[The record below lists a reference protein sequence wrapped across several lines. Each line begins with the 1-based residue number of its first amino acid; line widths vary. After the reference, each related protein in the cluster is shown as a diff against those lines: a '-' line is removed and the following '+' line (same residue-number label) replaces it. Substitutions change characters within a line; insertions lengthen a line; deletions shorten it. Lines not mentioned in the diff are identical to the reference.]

1 MLLLPCSLGPPPV
14 AEEIKGLLAALQPS
28 GVALPAAEEEEEE
41 EADTAAEPLAEVP
54 PAFEQ
59 QTSLADLDAIE
70 EGPLPVP
77 GPIPSLALEEEEE
90 EEAQLLLAIQQSMDS
105 ARQEVEELA
114 RATEL
119 SLRSFEQEQPPS
131 PDVDILSVMRAS
143 LEAAAATRLQVYTAL
158 EEDAEAVVQ
167 ELERALGMQLREE
180 MVQNEAL
187 LSLPA
192 LCLDYLTYLE
202 RKHAVSITLAGPVA
216 TVSGFLDYP
225 VAATRD
231 LALLLARLLHVEVA
245 MGCGDARWV
254 RWEPSEQGFPTPYSA
269 QASALLEQA
278 WCRGHKSMEVF
289 FDGRPFA
296 VDFERME
303 EYDVG
308 NGRTLPIGRTE
319 LQLPLTS
326 PGRFPAQCAPP
337 THGFLVLPLWQHRP
351 PWPCGV
357 PPPGLGEGG
366 QQLFLHGLCFSAALL
381 DPPAEGEV
389 KLLPLAEDAEEF
401 QRTIQGFYDTLAG
414 LHGKLWIVKVA
425 GCLRPLQRRGSPCR
439 QQGLS

>member
-1 MLLLPCSLGPPPV
+1 MQAHLTLLLPCSLGPPPI
-14 AEEIKGLLAALQPS
+14 AEEIKGLLAALQPPQ
-28 GVALPAAEEEEEE
+28 VALPPAEEEEQ
-41 EADTAAEPLAEVP
+41 AKTAAEPLAEVP
-54 PAFEQ
+54 STFEQ
-59 QTSLADLDAIE
+59 QTSLADLDTIE

-77 GPIPSLALEEEEE
+77 GPIPSLALEEEE

-119 SLRSFEQEQPPS
+119 SLRSFEQEQPS
-131 PDVDILSVMRAS
+131 SSDADILSVMRAS
-143 LEAAAATRLQVYTAL
+143 LEAAAATRLQVYTTL

-187 LSLPA
+187 LSLPT

-202 RKHAVSITLAGPVA
+202 RKHAVSITLAGPIA

-245 MGCGDARWV
+245 VGCGDARWV

-278 WCRGHKSMEVF
+278 WSRGHKRMEVF
-289 FDGRPFA
+289 FNGRPFA

-303 EYDVG
+303 EHDVG

-319 LQLPLTS
+319 LQLPLAS
-326 PGRFPAQCAPP
+326 PGSFPAQCAPP
-337 THGFLVLPLWQHRP
+337 SGFLVLLLWQQRP
-351 PWPCGV
+351 PWPCRV
-357 PPPGLGEGG
+357 PPPGLGGG
-366 QQLFLHGLCFSAALL
+366 
-381 DPPAEGEV
+381 E
-389 KLLPLAEDAEEF
+389 
-401 QRTIQGFYDTLAG
+401 
-414 LHGKLWIVKVA
+414 
-425 GCLRPLQRRGSPCR
+425 
-439 QQGLS
+439 

>member
-1 MLLLPCSLGPPPV
+1 MKDIKGHPPSPSWSGAWVGDGVASGFPLSVQAHLTLPASLLTGSPPI
-14 AEEIKGLLAALQPS
+14 AEEIKGLLAALQPPQ
-28 GVALPAAEEEEEE
+28 VALPAAEEEEQAE
-41 EADTAAEPLAEVP
+41 TAAEPLAEVP
-54 PAFEQ
+54 STFEQ
-59 QTSLADLDAIE
+59 QTSLADLDTIE

-77 GPIPSLALEEEEE
+77 GPIPSLALEEEE

-119 SLRSFEQEQPPS
+119 SLRSFEQEQPSS
-131 PDVDILSVMRAS
+131 PDADILSVMRAS
-143 LEAAAATRLQVYTAL
+143 LEAAAATRLQVYTRL
-158 EEDAEAVVQ
+158 DEDAEAVVQ
-167 ELERALGMQLREE
+167 ELECALGMQLREE
-180 MVQNEAL
+180 MVQNEAF

-202 RKHAVSITLAGPVA
+202 RKHAVSITLAGPIA

-245 MGCGDARWV
+245 VGCGDARWV

-278 WCRGHKSMEVF
+278 WCRGHKRMEVF

-303 EYDVG
+303 EHDIG

-319 LQLPLTS
+319 LQPPLAS

-337 THGFLVLPLWQHRP
+337 RGCLVLLLWHQRP
-351 PWPCGV
+351 PWPRRE
-357 PPPGLGEGG
+357 PPPGLGGG
-366 QQLFLHGLCFSAALL
+366 
-381 DPPAEGEV
+381 
-389 KLLPLAEDAEEF
+389 
-401 QRTIQGFYDTLAG
+401 
-414 LHGKLWIVKVA
+414 
-425 GCLRPLQRRGSPCR
+425 
-439 QQGLS
+439 